1 MDICWKFIAL
11 SQKEKQKSFFDQ
23 FLLCT
28 ECLPH
33 RGILL
38 YAVLIHCV
46 SWSKYEQERNQIIV
60 LAFLMADNGFDV
72 YLGNARGNS
81 YSLKHKTLGI
91 ESQKFWDFSWHEIGI
106 YDLPAMIDFVLNRTR
121 SENLFYFG
129 HSQGT
134 TSFFVL
140 LSMKPEYNQKII
152 QGHLLTPSAFFSNYP
167 NFFVHPLIN
176 VFPVWTIQ
184 LNAFFLIVQVS
195 GNTKINEKRE
205 RLLRFIR
212 GFGR

>member
-1 MDICWKFIAL
+1 
-11 SQKEKQKSFFDQ
+11 
-23 FLLCT
+23 
-28 ECLPH
+28 
-33 RGILL
+33 
-38 YAVLIHCV
+38 
-46 SWSKYEQERNQIIV
+46 
-60 LAFLMADNGFDV
+60 MADNGFDV

-176 VFPVWTIQ
+176 VFPV
-184 LNAFFLIVQVS
+184 
-195 GNTKINEKRE
+195 
-205 RLLRFIR
+205 
-212 GFGR
+212 